1 MGGWTS
7 SRGVGRAK
15 GSAVT
20 LSPPK
25 WYLPVEAKL
34 ALFDLYNGCIETIN
48 NSRFAALV
56 SNRRER
62 IRIPEQVL
70 YTVC

>member
-7 SRGVGRAK
+7 SRGVGGQ
-15 GSAVT
+15 GSAAT
-20 LSPPK
+20 LSTPK
-25 WYLPVEAKL
+25 WYLPVEAKM
-34 ALFDLYNGCIETIN
+34 ALLGVYNGCIEKIN

-62 IRIPEQVL
+62 IRVPEQVL